1 MKTTASP
8 CFHVVDAAA
17 LTTAKRTGG
26 RESVTLTISPTNSQR
41 VLSVAVETRLGC
53 CHQMWTRHYS
63 LSRRHSPSVFVVTP
77 NTIHSTQMSSQRH
90 TWHYPHNHPH
100 HIFNI
105 KITINY
111 ICLQYS
117 IQQLSTYRHPPE
129 RCVLHRTR
137 RLNMRD
143 SLSHVLWIVVEV
155 ASCSS
160 QCSQFCR

>member
-100 HIFNI
+100 LIFNI
-105 KITINY
+105 T
-111 ICLQYS
+111 Q
-117 IQQLSTYRHPPE
+117 
-129 RCVLHRTR
+129 
-137 RLNMRD
+137 
-143 SLSHVLWIVVEV
+143 SLSIIFVYNIPFNNYQHIDILQRGVCCTVPGDWTWETLLVMY
-155 ASCSS
+155 CG
-160 QCSQFCR
+160 